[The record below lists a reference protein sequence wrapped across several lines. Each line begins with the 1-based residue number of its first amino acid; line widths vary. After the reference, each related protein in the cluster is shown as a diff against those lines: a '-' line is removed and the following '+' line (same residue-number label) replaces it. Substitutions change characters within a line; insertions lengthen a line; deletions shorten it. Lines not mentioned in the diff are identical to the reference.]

1 MPEQPV
7 SAEQPPTEPLSRSER
22 RGRLALLA
30 VTLGTGIAILDGSIV
45 NIALRTIGEDLHASL
60 ADLQWVT
67 NGYLLALASLIL
79 VGGALGDRLG
89 RRRMYIV
96 GVVGFA
102 LCSLLCALAQSPGQ
116 LIAARVAQGVAA
128 AVLTPGSLAIIESSF
143 RVEERAAAIGWWAG
157 VAGVTTALGPFVGG
171 YLLDHGGW
179 RGIFLINLPLAL
191 AVVVLCRWVPESRGD
206 AARHRFDFVGAA
218 LCVVGL
224 GALTYALTVGRV
236 GSGPVVLGT
245 AAVGV
250 AALVGFVVVE
260 RRPGAMVPTELFR
273 SRVFTAANLMTFLV
287 YGALG
292 SVFFFL
298 VLQLQVTSGF
308 SAFQAGLSGL
318 PVTVAMLLLSSR
330 FAALASRTGPRL
342 PMTVG
347 PLVCAAGVLLLVGV
361 GDGTSYWT
369 GVLPGMVLFALGLSG
384 LVSPLTAAV
393 LAAAPD
399 RYAGAA
405 SGINNAVARAGSLL
419 AVAALPAAVGLSGG
433 DYQRPDMLTHGYR
446 TVMVI
451 CAVLLAGGGLV
462 SWFGLR
468 QLPPEITDLCSEK
481 LVGPEPVGPGQVSPR
496 QGR

>member
-1 MPEQPV
+1 M
-7 SAEQPPTEPLSRSER
+7 AEQAPPEVPPTELLSRSEH
-22 RGRLALLA
+22 RGQLALLA

-60 ADLQWVT
+60 ADLQWVS

-89 RRRMYIV
+89 RRRMYVV
-96 GVVGFA
+96 GVVAFGV
-102 LCSLLCALAQSPGQ
+102 CSLLCAIAQSPGQ

-179 RGIFLINLPLAL
+179 RGIFVINLPLCL
-191 AVVVLCRWVPESRGD
+191 AVIVLCRWVPESRGED
-206 AARHRFDFVGAA
+206 GPRRFDIVGAV

-224 GALTYALTVGRV
+224 GALTYALTIGRA
-236 GSGPVVLGT
+236 GSAPVVLA
-245 AAVGV
+245 AAVIGV
-250 AALVGFVVVE
+250 AALVLFVVVE
-260 RRPGAMVPTELFR
+260 RHPGAMVPTELFR
-273 SRVFTAANLMTFLV
+273 SRVFSSANLMTFLV

-292 SVFFFL
+292 SVFFFV

-330 FAALASRTGPRL
+330 FAALAGRTGPRL
-342 PMTVG
+342 PMTIG
-347 PLVCAAGVLLLVGV
+347 PIVCAVGVLLLVPV
-361 GDGTSYWT
+361 GDGTSYWK
-369 GVLPGMVLFALGLSG
+369 GVLPGMTVFAIGLSG

-419 AVAALPAAVGLSGG
+419 AVAALPAAVGLSGV
-433 DYQRPDMLTHGYR
+433 DYQRPDVLTQGYR
-446 TVMVI
+446 EVMVV
-451 CAVLLAGGGLV
+451 CAVLLAAGGVV

-468 QLPPEITDLCSEK
+468 ALPPEVSEGCSEQ
-481 LVGPEPVGPGQVSPR
+481 LAGGTGSVLPTPAPPHG
-496 QGR
+496 GR

>member
-1 MPEQPV
+1 VVEPT
-7 SAEQPPTEPLSRSER
+7 AELLGRRSHQ
-22 RGRLALLA
+22 GRIALLA
-30 VTLGTGIAILDGSIV
+30 VTLGTGIAILDGTIV

-89 RRRMYIV
+89 RRRMYVV
-96 GVVGFA
+96 GVIGFGFF
-102 LCSLLCALAQSPGQ
+102 SLVCAIAQNPGQ

-143 RVEERAAAIGWWAG
+143 RVEDRAAAIGWWAG

-171 YLLDHGGW
+171 YLLGHGGW
-179 RGIFLINLPLAL
+179 RGIFLVNLPLCL
-191 AVVVLCRWVPESRGD
+191 AVLVLCRWVPESRGEEGP
-206 AARHRFDFVGAA
+206 RRFDLLGAV

-224 GALTYALTVGRV
+224 GALTYALTAGRA
-236 GSGPVVLGT
+236 GSPPVVAGS
-245 AAVGV
+245 AVIGV

-273 SRVFTAANLMTFLV
+273 SRVFSAANLMTFLV

-292 SVFFFL
+292 CVFFFL
-298 VLQLQVTSGF
+298 ILQLQVTSGF
-308 SAFQAGLSGL
+308 SAFQAGLAAL
-318 PVTVAMLLLSSR
+318 PITVAMLLLSSR
-330 FAALASRTGPRL
+330 FAALAGRTGPRL
-342 PMTVG
+342 PMTFG
-347 PLVCAAGVLLLVGV
+347 PLLCAAGVLLLVQV
-361 GDGTSYWT
+361 GHGTSYWT
-369 GVLPGMVLFALGLSG
+369 GVLPGITVFAVGLSG

-393 LAAAPD
+393 LATAPD

-419 AVAALPAAVGLSGG
+419 AVAALPAAVGLSGA
-433 DYQRPDMLTHGYR
+433 DYQRPDVLTRGYR
-446 TVMVI
+446 EGMVV
-451 CAVLLAGGGLV
+451 CAVLLAGAGIV

-468 QLPPEITDLCSEK
+468 QLPPEVSDACTEK
-481 LVGPEPVGPGQVSPR
+481 LGTEPVGTGPAPPHGSR
-496 QGR
+496 